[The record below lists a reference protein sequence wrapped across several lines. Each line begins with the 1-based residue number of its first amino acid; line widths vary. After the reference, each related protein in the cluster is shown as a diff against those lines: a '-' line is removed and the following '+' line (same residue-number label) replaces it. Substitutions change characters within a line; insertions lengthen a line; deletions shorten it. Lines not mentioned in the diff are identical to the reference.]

1 MHATAHRAVKKRLSV
16 KVTSLLLTL
25 ALIVPVIPQSVSAA
39 EGDATP
45 TALTQV
51 GSVLDF
57 ENGELVGTVSGAPA
71 STGSGSISLADFDSK
86 VLHVQP
92 PGIDSDSSAAKQA
105 SYWWTLPLNSGEYD
119 LTGKDKVEVT
129 FDWWVDITR
138 PSANSL
144 DVRLNNGT
152 DQVVTL
158 RTAGGGT
165 NANSPAT
172 VSYYAGNMAASN
184 APAIGTATNALINV
198 PRLTKLSA
206 TINVDLLAQE
216 ATIGVTDGGSL
227 VYNTPQPIAI
237 GSDKL
242 TSLSIGA
249 SRASGQN
256 WARFN
261 AVTGVDWNEDT
272 YGMRVDN
279 IVFKAAASGGV
290 KPIINPS
297 QITVTP
303 TSANLEY
310 GAGSLADKHSA
321 AFSAVALPINATDRT
336 FTWSISDNSIATIVV
351 NQDNSVT
358 VTGVGAGDATLV
370 ATSNMDGT
378 IKASVPINV
387 KYVPGVTEPTPDFSA
402 LLADG
407 YTQKFGSNFAAG
419 DATPL
424 WIFAGGGYHSLARED
439 APQVNNYFRFD
450 ASGSGNRGGK
460 GDLPYAVSGSK
471 VYVNLDWKVPAVTTD
486 QNTFN
491 LSFQDGANV
500 LLSLRTGTIRSSGAR
515 TIGIFSGALPGPT
528 GPGPTYFWDSGRYHA
543 FSYNQVNTWYKVG
556 VEFDFAA
563 MEATVS
569 LVPRDN
575 AAAVPSV
582 LTIPFEGNQI
592 SSFVLTGERAGGNNV
607 NVVDNGVDNL
617 YFFTK
622 PPLPDTITE
631 VLPYDFLPERP
642 QTADS
647 NTWQSW
653 YKTVYIGDV
662 VDEAGLDLPTTVK
675 VNLAD
680 GSTSEVG
687 VTWALTEAPW
697 STPAAK
703 LVYDPNKQG
712 VFSYV
717 GTLTD
722 VPDVAVNRM
731 GVKAKLYI
739 ENRIKNKTTS
749 EPISM
754 EWLDRG
760 VVAVPVESGDGIL
773 VTWRLLS
780 SEYNKGLTFNVYRNG
795 AKVNA
800 SPVATLDYVDANG
813 ETGDVYKIETVS
825 TGAMSK
831 PATAWANNYI
841 DIPLQRPADRPNP
854 ALAYGATSNADPITY
869 TANDTSVADVNGDGQ
884 YELLVKWYPSQ
895 AQDPGLTNRHTGE
908 TIFDAYTLEGKLLWR
923 INLGINI
930 VSSAHHSAFNFYD
943 LDQDGKAEF
952 TVKTADGTRGYLPKA
967 DGTINDLTDTPAWV
981 LGDANA
987 VWVGGLQNPAN
998 GNAVNNTAL
1007 GRVASGP
1014 ERITVFNGETGTP
1027 IDTAAYFAPYNI
1039 TSNWGDTNNNRS
1051 DRFNG
1056 AVAYMPKN
1064 GEKGA
1069 SPYPTV
1075 IEVRGHY
1082 GPHFA
1087 AAYQFIDGEIKE
1099 IWSFKLADWNAGSN
1113 QGNHNV
1119 QIADVDLD
1127 GYSEVV
1133 LGGVTLDQDG
1143 TLLWSTNGTRGT
1155 IAAGHGDALHV
1166 GAMLPDSNEIF
1177 VFQPHESSPPNNVT
1191 LVHGST
1197 GEPVWS
1203 YSANLGDVGRGV
1215 AANVTPLPGFEVWGI
1230 ETPMYNMM
1238 SGKVITTDV
1247 GGIGVT
1253 NKAPVNFILYWDGD
1267 LLSEFFDGPDNLNST
1282 AAPSITKF
1290 NYDVETGNSEL
1301 TTLQT
1306 LTGTYSNNGTKA
1318 NPSLIADIFGDWR
1331 DEVLVRTNDNNAL
1344 RIYTT
1349 NIPTDNVIYTLMH
1362 DPQYRLA
1369 ANSQNAMYNQPE
1381 HLSFYLGEDIRDEVQ
1396 GMELPVPNS
1405 FYTTDSIDLPADDSL
1420 LSAAAATFNKNAIA
1434 DIDVT
1439 VTLNGNTLAAIKNG
1453 DTELADTDYSL
1464 ADGTVE
1470 GTQVVTIKSNYLATL
1485 TDGDI
1490 LTFVFSSGE
1499 NAELTITVVEANS
1512 TLSAATATF
1521 YTNAR
1526 ADITVTATLKGNT
1539 LTGIKKGD
1547 TALADTDYSLA
1558 DATSD
1563 GKQSITIK
1571 SSYLATLSN
1580 GDVLTFVFSAG
1591 TSAEL
1596 KITVTTQS
1604 TYIPSVTPV
1613 TPTDPD
1619 TDTEAGGTTDHGTVT
1634 PTPTPEKP
1642 ILNSDIADAE
1652 KAKANLL
1659 QALQANPPI
1668 NFSDVP
1674 EKYWA
1679 AKAIEYASQL
1689 GIVEGKP
1696 NGQFKGSDN
1705 VTRAEFVSMIVRALG
1720 MDTTGQG
1727 GSFSDTDGH
1736 WADAAIRA
1744 LHRAGIVQGT
1754 GKGAFNPN
1762 QEITRAEMSAILA
1775 RVLNMSETNGAS
1787 SFSDISGHWAAN
1799 NIDQL
1804 SQAGIVNGVS
1814 AGKFAPNDTATRDQS
1829 VAIIMRMLNIVLDL
1843 GLDL

>member
-1 MHATAHRAVKKRLSV
+1 MT
-16 KVTSLLLTL
+16 LLLSL
-25 ALIVPVIPQSVSAA
+25 SLIVPVIPQSVSADD
-39 EGDATP
+39 GGTTS

-51 GSVLDF
+51 GEVLDF
-57 ENGELVGTVSGAPA
+57 ENGELVGTVTGAPA
-71 STGSGSISLADFDSK
+71 TTGSGSITVADFDSK
-86 VLHVQP
+86 VLRIQP
-92 PGIDSDSSAAKQA
+92 PGIDADSSAAKQA
-105 SYWWTLPLNSGEYD
+105 SYWWTLPLDSGEYD

-144 DVRLNNGT
+144 DVRLNDGT

-158 RTAGGGT
+158 RTSGGGT

-172 VSYYAGNMAASN
+172 ISYYAGNMTAAN
-184 APAIGTATNALINV
+184 VPAIGTATNALTNV

-206 TINVDLLAQE
+206 TLNVDLLAQE
-216 ATIGVTDGGSL
+216 ASISVTDGGSL
-227 VYNTPQPIAI
+227 AYSTPQPIAL

-249 SRASGQN
+249 SRSSGQN

-261 AVTGVDWNEDT
+261 AVTGVDWDEDT

-279 IVFKAAASGGV
+279 IAFKAASSDAV

-297 QITVTP
+297 EITVTP
-303 TSANLEY
+303 TSADLEY

-321 AFSAVALPINATDRT
+321 TFSAVVMPINATDRT
-336 FTWSISDNSIATIVV
+336 FTWSISNDSIATIAV
-351 NQDNSVT
+351 NEDNSVT
-358 VTGVGAGDATLV
+358 VTGVGAGDATLTAV
-370 ATSNMDGT
+370 SNMDGSIT
-378 IKASVPINV
+378 ASVPINV
-387 KYVPGVTEPTPDFSA
+387 KYVPLATEPTPDFSA
-402 LLADG
+402 LLAEG
-407 YTQKFGSNFAAG
+407 YTQEFGSNFASDA
-419 DATPL
+419 ATPL
-424 WIFAGGGYHSLARED
+424 WIFAGGTYHTLARED
-439 APQVNNYFRFD
+439 VPQTNNYFRFD

-471 VYVNLDWKVPAVTTD
+471 VYVNLDWKVPAVTTT

-500 LLSLRTGTIRSSGAR
+500 LLSLRTGTWSGVR
-515 TIGIFSGALPGPT
+515 TIGAFAGTLPGPT
-528 GPGPTYFWDSGRYHA
+528 GTDPTNFWSTDRYHA
-543 FSYNQVNTWYKVG
+543 FTYNEVNIWYTVG
-556 VEFDFAA
+556 VEFDFDT
-563 MEATVS
+563 MIATVS

-575 AAAVPSV
+575 AEAVPSV
-582 LTIPFEGNQI
+582 LTIPFEGSQI

-607 NVVDNGVDNL
+607 GIVDNGVDNL

-622 PPLPDTITE
+622 QLSDDTITE

-642 QTADS
+642 ATADS

-662 VDEAGLDLPTTVK
+662 ADEAGLNLPETVEVK
-675 VNLAD
+675 VA
-680 GSTSEVG
+680 GGTTETVG
-687 VTWALTEAPW
+687 VTWELTEAPW
-697 STPAAK
+697 STSNVD

-717 GTLTD
+717 GTLTS

-739 ENRIKNKTTS
+739 ENRIKEKTTS
-749 EPISM
+749 EPYSM

-760 VVAVPVESGDGIL
+760 VVAVPENSGDGIL
-773 VTWRLLS
+773 VTWRLLA

-795 AKVNA
+795 VKVNT
-800 SPVATLDYVDANG
+800 SPVATLDYIDADG
-813 ETGDVYKIETVS
+813 KAGDQYEVETVS

-831 PATAWANNYI
+831 AATAWANNYI
-841 DIPLQRPADRPNP
+841 DIPLQKPADRPNP
-854 ALAYGATSNADPITY
+854 ALAYGATSNAEPITY
-869 TANDTSVADVNGDGQ
+869 SANDTSVADVDGDGQ
-884 YELLVKWYPSQ
+884 YEILVKWYPSQ
-895 AQDPGLTNRHTGE
+895 AQDPGLANRHTGE

-930 VSSAHHSAFNFYD
+930 VSSAHHSPFNFYD

-952 TVKTADGTRGYLPKA
+952 TVKTADGTRGYLPKE
-967 DGTINDLTDTPAWV
+967 DGTINDLTDEPAWV

-998 GNAVNNTAL
+998 DNQVNNTAL

-1014 ERITVFNGETGTP
+1014 ETITVFNGETGAP
-1027 IDTAAYFAPYNI
+1027 IDTHKYFAPYSI
-1039 TSNWGDTNNNRS
+1039 TDNWGDTNNNRS

-1056 AVAYMPKN
+1056 AVAYMPKGGVN
-1064 GEKGA
+1064 GAE
-1069 SPYPTV
+1069 PYPTV

-1087 AAYQFIDGEIKE
+1087 AAYQFINGKIEE
-1099 IWSFKLADWNAGSN
+1099 IWTFKLADWNAGSN

-1119 QIADVDLD
+1119 QIADVDHD

-1166 GAMLPDSNEIF
+1166 GAMVPDSDEIY

-1203 YSANLGDVGRGV
+1203 YSANLGDVGRGI
-1215 AANVTPLPGFEVWGI
+1215 AANVTPLPGFEVWAVG
-1230 ETPMYNMM
+1230 TPMYNIM
-1238 SGKVITTDV
+1238 SGKVITSDV
-1247 GGIGVT
+1247 GDIGVA

-1267 LLSEFFDGPDNLNST
+1267 LLSEFFDGPDNLT
-1282 AAPSITKF
+1282 TTGAPSITKF

-1331 DEVLVRTNDNNAL
+1331 DEVLVRTSDNNSL

-1349 NIPTDNVIYTLMH
+1349 DIPTDNVIYTLMH
-1362 DPQYRLA
+1362 DPEYRMA

-1396 GMELPVPNS
+1396 AMQLPVPNLY
-1405 FYTTDSIDLPADDSL
+1405 YTDAPA
-1420 LSAAAATFNKNAIA
+1420 SA
-1434 DIDVT
+1434 
-1439 VTLNGNTLAAIKNG
+1439 
-1453 DTELADTDYSL
+1453 
-1464 ADGTVE
+1464 
-1470 GTQVVTIKSNYLATL
+1470 
-1485 TDGDI
+1485 
-1490 LTFVFSSGE
+1490 
-1499 NAELTITVVEANS
+1499 ANS

-1521 YTNAR
+1521 YANAK
-1526 ADITVTATLKGNT
+1526 ADIAVTVTLNGNT

-1558 DATSD
+1558 AATSD
-1563 GKQSITIK
+1563 GKQVVTIK
-1571 SSYLATLSN
+1571 KSYLGTLSN

-1591 TSAEL
+1591 EAANL
-1596 KITVTTQS
+1596 KITVTRKQS
-1604 TYIPSVTPV
+1604 NSSSPIVV
-1613 TPTDPD
+1613 TPTDPGSTTG
-1619 TDTEAGGTTDHGTVT
+1619 TDSGTDSGTGSGSEGQT
-1634 PTPTPEKP
+1634 PASEKP
-1642 ILNSDIADAE
+1642 VLNSNIGSAE
-1652 KAKANLL
+1652 RLKANLQQL
-1659 QALQANPPI
+1659 LQANPAVS
-1668 NFSDVP
+1668 FSDVP
-1674 EKYWA
+1674 KTYWA
-1679 AKAIEYASQL
+1679 AKAIQYASQL
-1689 GIVEGKP
+1689 GIVEGDP
-1696 NGQFKGSDN
+1696 NGEFKGSNN
-1705 VTRAEFVSMIVRALG
+1705 VTRAQFTAMIVRALG
-1720 MDTTGQG
+1720 IDTTGED
-1727 GSFSDTDGH
+1727 GSFSDTNGH
-1736 WADAAIRA
+1736 WADAYIRA
-1744 LHRAGIVQGT
+1744 LHRAGIVNGT
-1754 GKGAFNPN
+1754 GNGSFNPN
-1762 QEITRAEMSAILA
+1762 QEITRAEMAAILA
-1775 RVLNMSETNGAS
+1775 RMLSMSAANGGS
-1787 SFSDISGHWAAN
+1787 NFSDISGHWAADS
-1799 NIDQL
+1799 IEQL
-1804 SQAGIVNGVS
+1804 SEAGIVNGVS
-1814 AGKFAPNDTATRDQS
+1814 DGKFAPNATATRNES
-1829 VAIIMRMLNIVLDL
+1829 VTIIMRMLNIVLDL

>member
-16 KVTSLLLTL
+16 KVTSLLLSL
-25 ALIVPVIPQSVSAA
+25 ALVVPVIPQTVLAA
-39 EGDATP
+39 DGGST
-45 TALTQV
+45 TVALTQV

-57 ENGELVGTVSGAPA
+57 ENGELAGTVTGAPA
-71 STGSGSISLADFDSK
+71 TSGSGSITVADMGSK
-86 VLHVQP
+86 VLRIQP
-92 PGIDSDSSAAKQA
+92 PGSDTDSSTAKQA

-144 DVRLNNGT
+144 DVRLNDDM

-158 RTAGGGT
+158 RTSGGGT

-172 VSYYAGNMAASN
+172 VSFYTGNMAANN
-184 APAIGTATNALINV
+184 APATGTATNALTEV
-198 PRLTKLSA
+198 PRLTKLTA
-206 TINVDLLAQE
+206 TINVDLLAQV
-216 ATIGVTDGGSL
+216 ASISVNDGGSRA
-227 VYNTPQPIAI
+227 YTTPQPIAI

-261 AVTGVDWNEDT
+261 AVTGVDWDEST

-279 IVFKAAASGGV
+279 IIFKAASSGDV

-297 QITVTP
+297 EITITP

-321 AFSAVALPINATDRT
+321 TFSAAVMPINATDRT
-336 FTWSISDNSIATIVV
+336 FTWSISDDSIATINV
-351 NQDNSVT
+351 NDDNSVT
-358 VTGVGAGDATLV
+358 VTGIGAGDANLI

-378 IKASVPINV
+378 IKGSVPINV
-387 KYVPGVTEPTPDFSA
+387 KYVPSITEPTPDFSA
-402 LLADG
+402 LLAEG
-407 YTQKFGSNFAAG
+407 YTQAFGSNFAG
-419 DATPL
+419 DDATPL
-424 WIFAGGGYHSLARED
+424 WIFAGGTYHKLARED
-439 APQVNNYFRFD
+439 VPQINNYFRFD
-450 ASGSGNRGGK
+450 AAGSGNRGGK
-460 GDLPYAVSGSK
+460 GDLPHAVYGSK
-471 VYVNLDWKVPAVTTD
+471 VYVNLDWKVPAVTTA

-500 LLSLRTGTIRSSGAR
+500 LLSLRTGTWNGAR
-515 TIGIFSGALPGPT
+515 TIGAFAGTLPGPT
-528 GPGPTYFWDSGRYHA
+528 GSDPAYFWSSDRYHA
-543 FSYNQVNTWYKVG
+543 FTYKDVNVWYKVG
-556 VEFDFAA
+556 IEFDFDTLTAA
-563 MEATVS
+563 VS

-582 LTIPFEGNQI
+582 VTVPFEGNQI

-607 NVVDNGVDNL
+607 DVTDNGVDNL

-622 PPLPDTITE
+622 PLSADTITE

-642 QTADS
+642 ATADS
-647 NTWQSW
+647 NTQQSW
-653 YKTVYIGDV
+653 YKTVYIGDAA
-662 VDEAGLDLPTTVK
+662 DEAGLNLPATINVK
-675 VNLAD
+675 LAD
-680 GSTSEVG
+680 GSTAEVG

-697 STPAAK
+697 STPAAT

-712 VFSYV
+712 VFTYV
-717 GTLTD
+717 GTLTS

-731 GVKAKLYI
+731 AVKAKLYI
-739 ENRIKNKTTS
+739 ENRNKDKATT
-749 EPISM
+749 EPLSM

-760 VVAVPVESGDGIL
+760 VVAVPVDSGQGIL
-773 VTWRLLS
+773 VTWRLLA

-795 AKVNA
+795 VKVNA
-800 SPVATLDYVDANG
+800 SPVATLDYVDAG
-813 ETGDVYKIETVS
+813 GKAGDQYEVETIN
-825 TGAMSK
+825 TGSISE
-831 PATAWANNYI
+831 PATAWTNNYI
-841 DIPLQRPADRPNP
+841 DIPLQKPADRPNP
-854 ALAYGATSNADPITY
+854 ALAYGATSNAEPIKY
-869 TANDTSVADVNGDGQ
+869 TANDTSVADVNGDGK
-884 YELLVKWYPSQ
+884 YEILVKWYPSE

-967 DGTINDLTDTPAWV
+967 DGTINDLTDTPAWT
-981 LGDANA
+981 LGDPTA
-987 VWVGGLQNPAN
+987 VWVGGLKNPAN
-998 GNAVNNTAL
+998 GNKVNDTAL

-1014 ERITVFNGETGTP
+1014 ETFTVFNGETGAP
-1027 IDTAAYFAPYNI
+1027 IDTVDYFAPYNI

-1064 GEKGA
+1064 GEQGA
-1069 SPYPTV
+1069 APYPTV

-1087 AAYQFIDGEIKE
+1087 AAYQYIDGKIEK
-1099 IWSFKLADWNAGSN
+1099 IWTFKLADWNAGSN

-1119 QIADVDLD
+1119 QIADVDQD

-1155 IAAGHGDALHV
+1155 AAAGHGDALHV
-1166 GAMLPDSNEIF
+1166 GAMVPNSDEIY
-1177 VFQPHESSPPNNVT
+1177 VFQPHEAGPPNNVT
-1191 LVHGST
+1191 LVKGST
-1197 GEPVWS
+1197 GEPVWT
-1203 YSANLGDVGRGV
+1203 YAANFGDVGRGV
-1215 AANVTPLPGFEVWGI
+1215 AANVTPLPGYEVWAVG
-1230 ETPMYNMM
+1230 TPMYNIM
-1238 SGKVITTDV
+1238 SGKVITGDV
-1247 GGIGVT
+1247 GDIGVA

-1267 LLSEFFDGPDNLNST
+1267 LLSEFFDGPDNLNSPNP
-1282 AAPSITKF
+1282 PSIKKF

-1362 DPQYRLA
+1362 DPEYRLA

-1381 HLSFYLGEDIRDEVQ
+1381 HLSFYLGEDIRSDVQ
-1396 GMELPVPNS
+1396 AMKLPTPNL
-1405 FYTTDSIDLPADDSL
+1405 Y
-1420 LSAAAATFNKNAIA
+1420 
-1434 DIDVT
+1434 
-1439 VTLNGNTLAAIKNG
+1439 
-1453 DTELADTDYSL
+1453 Y
-1464 ADGTVE
+1464 TVE
-1470 GTQVVTIKSNYLATL
+1470 
-1485 TDGDI
+1485 
-1490 LTFVFSSGE
+1490 
-1499 NAELTITVVEANS
+1499 NS
-1512 TLSAATATF
+1512 TLSTATATF
-1521 YTNAR
+1521 YTDAK
-1526 ADITVTATLKGNT
+1526 ADVTVTATLKGNK

-1547 TALADTDYSLA
+1547 TALADTDYCLV
-1558 DATSD
+1558 DATAD
-1563 GKQSITIK
+1563 GKQVITIK

-1580 GDVLTFVFSAG
+1580 GDVLTFLFSEGGPA
-1591 TSAEL
+1591 TL
-1596 KITVTTQS
+1596 KINVTT
-1604 TYIPSVTPV
+1604 TYTPTPTPTPV
-1613 TPTDPD
+1613 TPTDPGATPEEGSE
-1619 TDTEAGGTTDHGTVT
+1619 TDSGTQ
-1634 PTPTPEKP
+1634 TPTPEKP
-1642 ILNSDIADAE
+1642 ALNNDIANAE
-1652 KAKANLL
+1652 QIKARLL
-1659 QALQANPPI
+1659 QALQENPPV

-1674 EKYWA
+1674 AKYWA
-1679 AKAIEYASQL
+1679 AKAIEYAAQL
-1689 GIVEGKP
+1689 GIVEGKS
-1696 NGQFKGSDN
+1696 NGKFKGSDH
-1705 VTRAEFVSMIVRALG
+1705 VTRAEFVAMIVRALG
-1720 MDTTGQG
+1720 IDTTGEN

-1754 GKGAFNPN
+1754 GKGAFNPD

-1775 RVLNMSETNGAS
+1775 RVLNMSAANGAS
-1787 SFSDISGHWAAN
+1787 KFSDISGHWAAG
-1799 NIDQL
+1799 NINQL

-1814 AGKFAPNDTATRDQS
+1814 AGKFAPNDTATRNES
-1829 VAIIMRMLNIVLDL
+1829 VTIIMRMLNIVLDL

>member
-1 MHATAHRAVKKRLSV
+1 MFATGQRAAKNRLSV

-25 ALIVPVIPQSVSAA
+25 ALIVPVIPQSVSADDGGTA
-39 EGDATP
+39 P

-51 GSVLDF
+51 GDVLDF
-57 ENGELVGTVSGAPA
+57 ENGDLAGTVTGAPA
-71 STGSGSISLADFDSK
+71 ATGSGSITVADFDSK
-86 VLHVQP
+86 VLRVQP
-92 PGIDSDSSAAKQA
+92 PGIDADSSTAKQT
-105 SYWWTLPLNSGEYD
+105 SFWWTLPLNSGEYD

-144 DVRLNNGT
+144 DVRLNNGG

-158 RTAGGGT
+158 RAAGGGT

-172 VSYYAGNMAASN
+172 VSFYAGNMTSAN
-184 APAIGTATNALINV
+184 APAIGAATNALTNV

-206 TINVDLLAQE
+206 TINVDLLAQVVS
-216 ATIGVTDGGSL
+216 ISVTDGGSM
-227 VYNTPQPIAI
+227 VYTTPQPIAI

-242 TSLSIGA
+242 TSMSVGV
-249 SRASGQN
+249 SRSSGQN

-261 AVTGVDWNEDT
+261 AVEGVTWDEST

-279 IVFKAAASGGV
+279 IAFKAASTGGV
-290 KPIINPS
+290 KPTINPS
-297 QITVTP
+297 EVTLSS
-303 TSANLEY
+303 TSAANLEY
-310 GAGSLADKHSA
+310 GEGSLADKHA
-321 AFSAVALPINATDRT
+321 ATFSAVVMPINATDRT
-336 FTWSISDNSIATIVV
+336 FTWSISDDSIATIAV

-358 VTGVGAGDATLV
+358 VTGVGAGEATLTAV
-370 ATSNMDGT
+370 SNMDGS
-378 IKASVPINV
+378 IKNSVQINV
-387 KYVPGVTEPTPDFSA
+387 KYVPAVNEPTPDFSA

-407 YTQKFGSNFAAG
+407 YKQEFGSNFAG
-419 DATPL
+419 ATPL
-424 WIFAGGGYHSLARED
+424 WIFTGGTYHTLARED

-460 GDLPYAVSGSK
+460 GDLPCAVSGSK

-500 LLSLRTGTIRSSGAR
+500 LLSLRTGTIRSNGTR
-515 TIGIFSGALPGPT
+515 TIGIFTGALPGPT
-528 GPGPTYFWDSGRYHA
+528 GAGPTYFWDSGRYHA
-543 FSYNQVNTWYKVG
+543 FDYNEVNVWYKVG
-556 VEFDFAA
+556 VEFDFAT
-563 MEATVS
+563 MQATVS

-575 AAAVPSV
+575 AEAVPSV
-582 LTIPFEGNQI
+582 LTIPFDGSQI

-607 NVVDNGVDNL
+607 GVVDNGVDNL

-622 PPLPDTITE
+622 PPFPDTITE
-631 VLPYDFLPERP
+631 VLPYEFLPERP
-642 QTADS
+642 AMADG

-662 VDEAGLDLPTTVK
+662 ADEAGLNLPETVNVK
-675 VNLAD
+675 LAD
-680 GSTSEVG
+680 GSTAEVG
-687 VTWALTEAPW
+687 VTWALTEVPW
-697 STPAAK
+697 STTAGN
-703 LVYDPNKQG
+703 LVYDPSKQG

-717 GTLTD
+717 GTLTG

-739 ENRIKNKTTS
+739 ENRLKGKLTS
-749 EPISM
+749 EPFSM

-760 VVAVPVESGDGIL
+760 VVAVPENSGGGIL

-795 AKVNA
+795 VKVNT
-800 SPVATLDYVDANG
+800 SPVATLDYVDASG
-813 ETGDVYKIETVS
+813 KAGDEYVVETVS
-825 TGAMSK
+825 TGATSES
-831 PATAWANNYI
+831 ATAWANNYI

-884 YELLVKWYPSQ
+884 YEILVKWYPSQ

-943 LDQDGKAEF
+943 LDQDGKAELSI
-952 TVKTADGTRGYLPKA
+952 KTADGTRGYLPKA

-981 LGDANA
+981 LGDPDA

-998 GNAVNNTAL
+998 DNKVNETAL

-1014 ERITVFNGETGTP
+1014 ERLTVFNGQTGEP
-1027 IDTAAYFAPYNI
+1027 IDTVDYFAPYNI
-1039 TSNWGDTNNNRS
+1039 TANWGDTNNNRS

-1056 AVAYMPKN
+1056 AVAYMPK
-1064 GEKGA
+1064 GGVPGA
-1069 SPYPTV
+1069 EPYPTV

-1087 AAYQFIDGEIKE
+1087 AAYQFIGGKIVKVWE
-1099 IWSFKLADWNAGSN
+1099 FKLADWNAGSN

-1155 IAAGHGDALHV
+1155 VAAGHGDALHV
-1166 GAMLPDSNEIF
+1166 GAMVPDSNEIY
-1177 VFQPHESSPPNNVT
+1177 VFQPHEASPPNNVT

-1197 GEPVWS
+1197 GEPVWT

-1215 AANVTPLPGFEVWGI
+1215 AANVTPLPGFEVWGV
-1230 ETPMYNMM
+1230 ETPMYNIV

-1267 LLSEFFDGPDNLNST
+1267 LLSEFFDGPDNAT
-1282 AAPSITKF
+1282 TTGAPSITKF
-1290 NYDVETGNSEL
+1290 NYDVATGNSEL

-1331 DEVLVRTNDNNAL
+1331 DEVLVRTSDNNSL

-1349 NIPTDNVIYTLMH
+1349 DIPTDNVIYTLMH

-1381 HLSFYLGEDIRDEVQ
+1381 HLSFYLGEDIRDDVQ
-1396 GMELPVPNS
+1396 AMKLPTQNLYYTDKPAENS
-1405 FYTTDSIDLPADDSL
+1405 K
-1420 LSAAAATFNKNAIA
+1420 LSARAATFYKNAKA
-1434 DIDVT
+1434 DITVT
-1439 VTLNGNTLAAIKNG
+1439 VTLN
-1453 DTELADTDYSL
+1453 
-1464 ADGTVE
+1464 
-1470 GTQVVTIKSNYLATL
+1470 
-1485 TDGDI
+1485 
-1490 LTFVFSSGE
+1490 
-1499 NAELTITVVEANS
+1499 
-1512 TLSAATATF
+1512 
-1521 YTNAR
+1521 
-1526 ADITVTATLKGNT
+1526 GNT

-1547 TALADTDYSLA
+1547 TALADYDYSLA
-1558 DATSD
+1558 ASTSD
-1563 GKQSITIK
+1563 GKQVITIK
-1571 SSYLATLSN
+1571 RGYLAKLSD

-1591 TSAEL
+1591 EPAEL
-1596 KITVTTQS
+1596 KITVTKKQ
-1604 TYIPSVTPV
+1604 
-1613 TPTDPD
+1613 
-1619 TDTEAGGTTDHGTVT
+1619 
-1634 PTPTPEKP
+1634 K
-1642 ILNSDIADAE
+1642 
-1652 KAKANLL
+1652 K
-1659 QALQANPPI
+1659 
-1668 NFSDVP
+1668 
-1674 EKYWA
+1674 
-1679 AKAIEYASQL
+1679 
-1689 GIVEGKP
+1689 
-1696 NGQFKGSDN
+1696 
-1705 VTRAEFVSMIVRALG
+1705 
-1720 MDTTGQG
+1720 
-1727 GSFSDTDGH
+1727 
-1736 WADAAIRA
+1736 
-1744 LHRAGIVQGT
+1744 
-1754 GKGAFNPN
+1754 
-1762 QEITRAEMSAILA
+1762 
-1775 RVLNMSETNGAS
+1775 
-1787 SFSDISGHWAAN
+1787 
-1799 NIDQL
+1799 
-1804 SQAGIVNGVS
+1804 
-1814 AGKFAPNDTATRDQS
+1814 
-1829 VAIIMRMLNIVLDL
+1829 
-1843 GLDL
+1843 

>member
-1 MHATAHRAVKKRLSV
+1 MSARARRAAKNRLSV
-16 KVTSLLLTL
+16 KVMPLLLSL
-25 ALIVPVIPQSVSAA
+25 SLILPVVPQAVSA
-39 EGDATP
+39 DAGGPTP
-45 TALTQV
+45 IALTQV
-51 GSVLDF
+51 GDVLDF
-57 ENGELVGTVSGAPA
+57 EDGALLGTVTGAPA
-71 STGSGSISLADFDSK
+71 ETGPGSITVADLGSK
-86 VLHVQP
+86 VLRVQP
-92 PGIDSDSSAAKQA
+92 PSDTDSSSARQA
-105 SYWWTLPLNSGEYD
+105 SYWWTLPLDSGEYD
-119 LTGKDKVEVT
+119 LTGKDQVEVT

-158 RTAGGGT
+158 RTSGGGT
-165 NANSPAT
+165 SSNSPAT
-172 VSYYAGNMAASN
+172 VSYYTGNMAANN
-184 APAIGTATNALINV
+184 APAVGSATNALTEV

-206 TINVDLLAQE
+206 ALNIDLLAQVVS
-216 ATIGVTDGGSL
+216 ISVTDGGSKT
-227 VYNTPQPIAI
+227 YNTPQPIAI

-261 AVTGVDWNEDT
+261 AVTGVDWDEST

-279 IVFKAAASGGV
+279 ISFKAAASGGV

-297 QITVTP
+297 EITLAP
-303 TSANLEY
+303 ASANLEY

-321 AFSAVALPINATDRT
+321 TFSAVVMPVNATDRT
-336 FTWSISDNSIATIVV
+336 FTWSISDESIAAIVV
-351 NQDNSVT
+351 NADNSVT
-358 VTGVGAGDATLV
+358 VTGVGAGDAVLT
-370 ATSNMDGT
+370 ATSNMDGS
-378 IKASVPINV
+378 IKGSVPINV
-387 KYVPGVTEPTPDFSA
+387 KYVPAIAEPAPDFSA

-407 YTQKFGSNFAAG
+407 YKQEFGSNFAG
-419 DATPL
+419 DDATPL
-424 WIFAGGGYHSLARED
+424 WIFDGGTYHKLARED
-439 APQVNNYFRFD
+439 APQINNYFRFD

-460 GDLPYAVSGSK
+460 GDLPYAVYGSK

-491 LSFQDGANV
+491 LSFQDGSNT
-500 LLSLRTGTIRSSGAR
+500 LLSLRTGTIRDSGTR
-515 TIGIFSGALPGPT
+515 TIGIFTGALPGPT

-543 FSYNQVNTWYKVG
+543 FTYNQVNIWYKVG
-556 VEFDFAA
+556 IEFDFDN
-563 MEATVS
+563 MLATVS
-569 LVPRDN
+569 LVPRDD

-582 LTIPFEGNQI
+582 LTIPFEGSQI

-607 NVVDNGVDNL
+607 DVTDNGIDNL

-622 PPLPDTITE
+622 PLTWNTITD
-631 VLPYDFLPERP
+631 VLPYEFLPERP
-642 QTADS
+642 ATADS

-662 VDEAGLDLPTTVK
+662 ADEAGLNLPAKVK
-675 VNLAD
+675 VKLAD
-680 GSTSEVG
+680 GSTAEVD

-697 STPAAK
+697 AAPAAP

-712 VFSYV
+712 VFTYV
-717 GTLTD
+717 GTLTSI
-722 VPDVAVNRM
+722 PDAAVNRM
-731 GVKAKLYI
+731 SVKAKLYI
-739 ENRIKNKTTS
+739 ENRPKVKASS
-749 EPISM
+749 EPYSM

-760 VVAVPVESGDGIL
+760 VVAVPEQNGGGIL
-773 VTWRLLS
+773 VTWRLLA

-795 AKVNA
+795 VKVNS
-800 SPVATLDYVDANG
+800 SPIAALDYVDADG
-813 ETGDVYKIETVS
+813 TTGDNYTVETVS
-825 TGAMSK
+825 TGATSK

-854 ALAYGATSNADPITY
+854 ALAYGATTNADPITY

-884 YELLVKWYPSQ
+884 YEIVVKWYPSQ
-895 AQDPGLTNRHTGE
+895 AQDPGLANRHTGE

-967 DGTINDLTDTPAWV
+967 DGTIDDLTDTPAWV

-987 VWVGGLQNPAN
+987 VWVGGLQNPAQQ
-998 GNAVNNTAL
+998 NAVNNTAL

-1014 ERITVFNGETGTP
+1014 ETITVFNGETGTP
-1027 IDTAAYFAPYNI
+1027 IDTHDYFAPYSINP
-1039 TSNWGDTNNNRS
+1039 NWGDNNNNRS

-1056 AVAYMPKN
+1056 AVAYMPK
-1064 GEKGA
+1064 GGVQGA
-1069 SPYPTV
+1069 KPYPTV

-1082 GPHFA
+1082 GPHYA
-1087 AAYQFIDGEIKE
+1087 AAYQFINGKIEE
-1099 IWSFKLADWNAGSN
+1099 VWTFKLADWNAGSN

-1133 LGGVTLDQDG
+1133 LGGVTLDHDG

-1155 IAAGHGDALHV
+1155 AAAGHGDALHV
-1166 GAMLPDSNEIF
+1166 GAMVPNSSEIY
-1177 VFQPHESSPPNNVT
+1177 VFQPHEMGPPNNVT
-1191 LVHGST
+1191 LVKGTS
-1197 GEPVWS
+1197 GEPVWT
-1203 YSANLGDVGRGV
+1203 YAANMGDVGRGV
-1215 AANVTPLPGFEVWGI
+1215 AANVTPLPGFEIWGI
-1230 ETPMYNMM
+1230 QTPMYNMV
-1238 SGKVITTDV
+1238 SGEVITTDV

-1282 AAPSITKF
+1282 DAPSITKF
-1290 NYDVETGNSEL
+1290 NYDVATGSSEL

-1318 NPSLIADIFGDWR
+1318 NPSLIADILGDWR
-1331 DEVLVRTNDNNAL
+1331 DEVLVRTSDNNAL

-1362 DPQYRLA
+1362 DPQYRMA

-1381 HLSFYLGEDIRDEVQ
+1381 HLSFYLGEDIRNDVQ
-1396 GMELPVPNS
+1396 AMKLPVPNLY
-1405 FYTTDSIDLPADDSL
+1405 YTV
-1420 LSAAAATFNKNAIA
+1420 N
-1434 DIDVT
+1434 
-1439 VTLNGNTLAAIKNG
+1439 
-1453 DTELADTDYSL
+1453 
-1464 ADGTVE
+1464 
-1470 GTQVVTIKSNYLATL
+1470 
-1485 TDGDI
+1485 
-1490 LTFVFSSGE
+1490 
-1499 NAELTITVVEANS
+1499 NS
-1512 TLSAATATF
+1512 PTPTPTP
-1521 YTNAR
+1521 TP
-1526 ADITVTATLKGNT
+1526 I
-1539 LTGIKKGD
+1539 
-1547 TALADTDYSLA
+1547 
-1558 DATSD
+1558 
-1563 GKQSITIK
+1563 
-1571 SSYLATLSN
+1571 
-1580 GDVLTFVFSAG
+1580 
-1591 TSAEL
+1591 
-1596 KITVTTQS
+1596 
-1604 TYIPSVTPV
+1604 PV
-1613 TPTDPD
+1613 TPTNPETEPETDPE
-1619 TDTEAGGTTDHGTVT
+1619 TDPGDGTQ
-1634 PTPTPEKP
+1634 TPTPEKP
-1642 ILNSDIADAE
+1642 VLNSAIASAE
-1652 KAKANLL
+1652 QLKANLQ
-1659 QALQANPPI
+1659 QALQANSPLS
-1668 NFSDVP
+1668 FSDVP

-1679 AKAIEYASQL
+1679 AKAIGYASQL

-1696 NGQFKGSDN
+1696 NGKFEGSSN

-1720 MDTTGQG
+1720 IDTTGEG
-1727 GSFSDTDGH
+1727 GSFSDTNGH

-1775 RVLNMSETNGAS
+1775 RVLNMSEVNGGS
-1787 SFSDISGHWAAN
+1787 RFSDISGHWAASD
-1799 NIDQL
+1799 IEQL

-1814 AGKFAPNDTATRDQS
+1814 EGKFAPNDTATRDQS
-1829 VAIIMRMLNIVLDL
+1829 AAIIVRMLNIVLDL